1 MWMKTH
7 TEGGEERSE
16 AEDENLSSD
25 GVRRR
30 NAHSLGG
37 FDMSDLLQWA
47 ETRTRKTD
55 PETSLEAAK
64 SVSDRVSQLQQEVL
78 AYATKV
84 GPDGFT
90 DIEMNFHFRHTGSTY
105 RTRRSELVEAGKIV
119 DSTNR
124 RTYSGG
130 RRHIVWCLAEHL
142 KEGNP

>member
-1 MWMKTH
+1 
-7 TEGGEERSE
+7 
-16 AEDENLSSD
+16 
-25 GVRRR
+25 
-30 NAHSLGG
+30 
-37 FDMSDLLQWA
+37 MSDLLQWA

-78 AYATKV
+78 AYATKS

-105 RTRRSELVEAGKIV
+105 RTRRSELVDAGKIV
-119 DSTNR
+119 DSTKK